1 MKKSVFTILSILLVA
16 IASMSQNSS
25 KKRNNESIES
35 RYFISTSLWSL
46 SNFGQEPADFYEL
59 NFGYRLTPKDALIL
73 NTTIWKYWEPL
84 GIPYCNGKKNNHM
97 DDYPGFVQAYGV
109 GLVYQRYICNHF
121 FTAAHVNTFL
131 QKFYNEQKNKM
142 QNGFQLY
149 LQFRLGYQ
157 WKIFNERFFLE
168 PSVSFNY
175 WPVNTN
181 FPASFLLLEN
191 KWPNYF
197 LFEPHLNFGIN
208 F

>member
-1 MKKSVFTILSILLVA
+1 MKKLVITILSALLVA
-16 IASMSQNSS
+16 TAGMSQNSTQ
-25 KKRNNESIES
+25 KRNNESIEN

-46 SNFGQEPADFYEL
+46 SNFGKEPADFYEL
-59 NFGYRLTPKDALIL
+59 NFGYRLTAKDNLIL
-73 NTTIWKYWEPL
+73 NATTWKYWEPL
-84 GIPYCNGKKNNHM
+84 GIPYGNDKKYNHIE
-97 DDYPGFVQAYGV
+97 DYPGFVRAYGL
-109 GLVYQRYICNHF
+109 GLIYQRFIWKQF

-131 QKFYNEQKNKM
+131 QNFYNEQKNKM

-149 LQFRLGYQ
+149 LQFRVGYK
-157 WKIFNERFFLE
+157 WEIFNERFFLE

-181 FPASFLLLEN
+181 FPEGFQLLEDN
-191 KWPNYF
+191 WPNYF